1 MGETYSESKPWESIS
16 MAVPKKL
23 VDRENER
30 LKYHGVKCAHYDP
43 HSGKLI
49 ATSKKSANAAMR
61 IRGMQNLD
69 AGYGD
74 YAGA

>member
-1 MGETYSESKPWESIS
+1 METYSESNPWKSIS
-16 MAVPKKL
+16 MGVPKKL
-23 VDRENER
+23 VARENER
-30 LKYHGVKCAHYDP
+30 LKYHGVKCAKYNEK
-43 HSGKLI
+43 GILE